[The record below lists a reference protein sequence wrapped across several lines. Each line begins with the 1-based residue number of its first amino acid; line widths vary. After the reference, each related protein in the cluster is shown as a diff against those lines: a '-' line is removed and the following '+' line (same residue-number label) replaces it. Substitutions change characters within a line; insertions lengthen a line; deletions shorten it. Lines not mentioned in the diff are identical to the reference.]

1 MTIKKL
7 DHYGIPQVCQY
18 DDMMPTQNVI
28 FIINNINKIPMH
40 AIECESMK
48 NPSPFANSYSY
59 ILML

>member
-28 FIINNINKIPMH
+28 FKINNINKIPMH
-40 AIECESMK
+40 AIESESMK
-48 NPSPFANSYSY
+48 NPSPFAAS
-59 ILML
+59 